1 MDYVSFEANVTFTSG
16 QNATGDN
23 QQCIFIPL
31 LDDDVLEGNQTFSV
45 LITPAPGDE
54 DVVVI
59 NSTNEMI
66 TVVIQE
72 DPNDSMF
79 QLHVYRLEQL

>member
-1 MDYVSFEANVTFTSG
+1 MVGVDYVSFERNITFTSG

-23 QQCIFIPL
+23 QQCVFIPL

-72 DPNDSMF
+72 DPNDSTF
-79 QLHVYRLEQL
+79 QQHIAID